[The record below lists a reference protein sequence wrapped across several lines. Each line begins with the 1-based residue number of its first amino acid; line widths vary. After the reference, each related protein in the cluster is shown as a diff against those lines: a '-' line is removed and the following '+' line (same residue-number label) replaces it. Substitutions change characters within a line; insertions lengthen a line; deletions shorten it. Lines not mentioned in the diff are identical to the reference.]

1 MVKRTARTPDE
12 IRELMSASFL
22 TVRRLSNI
30 AAAIEDVIC
39 DSLQQNQRRRERIIL
54 TNTRYERRRRCAPG
68 GS

>member
-1 MVKRTARTPDE
+1 MVKRRARTPDE
-12 IRELMSASFL
+12 IRVLMSASFL

-54 TNTRYERRRRCAPG
+54 TNTRHERRRRCAPG